1 MSSVPSQESV
11 EQTKRQIR
19 TLVQEISDMSKGESA
34 PAEFYPSVLQRIVQ
48 ALVANGGAI
57 WLLED
62 DKTLKLA
69 YHISMEPELLE
80 VDGDSAG

>member
-19 TLVQEISDMSKGESA
+19 TLVQEISDMSKGDAA

-57 WLLED
+57 WLVEAMHPGSEGSPGEAVPAS
-62 DKTLKLA
+62 TVYA
-69 YHISMEPELLE
+69 TM
-80 VDGDSAG
+80 